1 VTSSVDVQIERAV
14 LAAEDEYVAAEVARD
29 EGALRRLVD
38 DAFRFNRSDG
48 TTSDKQA
55 LIQGVLRMKMIGQ
68 NVSERSVH
76 LEGHVAMVFGTTE
89 ILVADAERLALLRYT
104 ATYVDRGGRWRLL
117 ALQMQPRAAA

>member
-76 LEGHVAMVFGTTE
+76 LEGQVALVFGTTE
-89 ILVADAERLALLRYT
+89 ILVADAERPALLRYT
-104 ATYVDRGGRWRLL
+104 ATYVHRGDRWRLL